1 MAEQKPK
8 GTASASTE
16 PPTQVVSDPAKL
28 KDVGPADEMTD
39 EEQAAVRASDK
50 RDVSPRAAGPDTS
63 GKRVRY
69 IPYKGG
75 THNEISKADFKR
87 AFGID
92 HPSVQ
97 ANFRNNVFTYEVG
110 DGKRGT
116 LSQEAADAL
125 TSSFPTM
132 FEYLDESPAESEP
145 EPAESK

>member
-1 MAEQKPK
+1 MMAETTKPRAPLA
-8 GTASASTE
+8 GDVQAT
-16 PPTQVVSDPAKL
+16 P
-28 KDVGPADEMTD
+28 KDVGGPAADLTD

-75 THNEISKADFKR
+75 THVELSKQDFKR

-92 HPSVQ
+92 HPGVH
-97 ANFRNNVFTYEVG
+97 ANFRNNIFTFEVG

-116 LSQEAADAL
+116 LSDEAADLL
-125 TSSFPTM
+125 TKNFPTM
-132 FEYLDESPAESEP
+132 FEYLDDSGENE
-145 EPAESK
+145 